1 MDKKRTFWETLY
13 NEFTSKMSSGSVQI
27 REDMDGLKYG
37 GMSIKEV
44 RKRLD
49 EIEAKYGDKYED
61 ILLEVDSDYEPYS
74 NEPTISITFKGFRE
88 ETDEEYDERMAVV
101 KAYNEV
107 VKARELEQLEKLKAK
122 YES

>member
-1 MDKKRTFWETLY
+1 MDKRTFWETLY
-13 NEFTSKMSSGSVQI
+13 DESSSKISSGPI
-27 REDMDGLKYG
+27 RFREEMDGLKYG
-37 GMSIKEV
+37 GMSIKDV
-44 RKRLD
+44 RERLD

-88 ETDEEYDERMAVV
+88 ETDEEYDERMARV
-101 KAYNEV
+101 KAYDET